1 MISVIIPIYNSEKYL
16 PRLFQC
22 LDSQFFNDYEVL
34 LINDGSTDRSLQI
47 CSDYAKARNNIHV
60 YTQENQ
66 GVSAARNLGFK
77 KMKGDFFTF
86 IDSDDMIP
94 DNYLNEL
101 FLGAS
106 QSNADIIVGDIVII
120 NQGKEINRFTDNPGN
135 LYKTE
140 AINKLLTRKNIN
152 SGPYGK
158 LFKKTILKNSR
169 FENLKTYEDILFN
182 LSIFSNAHNFY
193 VINSTEYLY
202 MQNEG
207 SVMNQEKKSVSNDII
222 IATDKIM
229 DYINMHPEL
238 DPKCTYI
245 TLSHL
250 FQYCQNAVNQ
260 NNTDFINSA
269 AALFRKYRSAIH
281 KCSAF
286 PWKEK
291 IVFILLGYGFLY
303 NNNHLLFI
311 RKELQ

>member
-1 MISVIIPIYNSEKYL
+1 MISVIIPIYNADKYL
-16 PRLFQC
+16 VRLFQC
-22 LDSQFFNDYEVL
+22 LDNQIFSDYEIL
-34 LINDGSTDRSLQI
+34 LINDGSTDRSFQI
-47 CSDYAKARNNIHV
+47 CSDYAKTRNSIHV

-66 GVSAARNLGFK
+66 GVSAARNLGLK
-77 KMKGDFFTF
+77 KVKGDYITF
-86 IDSDDMIP
+86 VDSDDMIP
-94 DNYLNEL
+94 ENYLNEL

-106 QSNADIIVGDIVII
+106 QSNADIIVCDIVII
-120 NQGKEINRFTDNPGN
+120 NHGKEVNRFTDNPGN
-135 LYKTE
+135 LYRTE
-140 AINKLLTRKNIN
+140 SINKLLTRKYIN
-152 SGPYGK
+152 SGPCGK
-158 LFKKTILKNSR
+158 LYKKTILKNSL

-182 LSIFSNAHNFY
+182 ISVFSNANNIH

-207 SVMNQEKKSVSNDII
+207 SAMNQENKSVSNDII

-250 FQYCQNAVNQ
+250 FQYCQIAVKQ
-260 NNTDFINSA
+260 NNTAFIKSA
-269 AALFRKYRSAIH
+269 ATLFRKYRSTIR

-291 IVFILLGYGFLY
+291 IVFILYGYGFLY
-303 NNNHLLFI
+303 NNNHLLSV